1 MPNNPQVTE
10 IINKAA
16 AKMEKS
22 VEFFKTE
29 MNNVRAGRANPKVLD
44 KITVNYY
51 GTPTPLTQMANI
63 SVPEA
68 RVLAISVWDQSAV
81 KEVTKAILA
90 SDLGITPA
98 DDGRIIR
105 LAFPQ
110 LTEDR
115 RKDLVKQAKKTC
127 EDSKVALRNERR
139 DAMELVKKLK
149 KDGVITEDELS
160 LYEKDV
166 QKLLDKY
173 SVNLDKILADKE
185 KEILEV

>member
-1 MPNNPQVTE
+1 
-10 IINKAA
+10 
-16 AKMEKS
+16 MEKS
-22 VEFFKTE
+22 VEFFKSE
-29 MNNVRAGRANPKVLD
+29 MAAVRAGRANPQILN

-68 RVLAISVWDQSAV
+68 RVLTISVWDQSAL
-81 KEVTKAILA
+81 KDVTKALQA
-90 SDLGITPA
+90 SDLGITPV

-105 LAFPQ
+105 LVFPQ

-115 RKDLVKQAKKTC
+115 RKDLVKQSKKTC
-127 EDSKVALRNERR
+127 EDSKVAIRNERR
-139 DAMELVKKLK
+139 DAMELIKKLK

-160 LYEKDV
+160 LYEKDI
-166 QKLLDKY
+166 QKLLEKY
-173 SVNLDKILADKE
+173 SANLDKILADKE